1 MGKLATLVSDQSP
14 MSNSTPLPMSAERVA
29 RDRDELASRIERY
42 ASPDGGCGRWH
53 PRLAFYRAEAPE
65 PRLSMVYDP
74 ALVLV
79 AQGAKQVILGGEVY
93 RYDESNYL
101 LSAFDLPAHC
111 QVVEASPGRPYL
123 CVKLC
128 LDMDLLRELLA
139 SAPEALPG
147 ATGLGLAV
155 SPLDQGLLDAVLRLV
170 RLIETPDDM
179 AVLGPLVERE
189 ILYRLLIGPQ
199 GNRLRQRAVAGSRS
213 QQVARAIDW
222 LRRHYRQP
230 LRIGD
235 LAAEVAMS
243 ASSLHH
249 HFRAVTAMSPL
260 QYQKQLRLQEARR
273 LLMSEAGDVA
283 SVAHRVGY
291 ESPSQFS
298 REYSRQF
305 GAPPSRDVEQ
315 LRRSFGRTAATG

>member
-1 MGKLATLVSDQSP
+1 MNTGIESILGL
-14 MSNSTPLPMSAERVA
+14 ERVV

-42 ASPDGGCGRWH
+42 ASAGGGCGSFH
-53 PRLAFYRAEAPE
+53 PRLAFFRAEAPE

-74 ALVLV
+74 ALLLV
-79 AQGAKQVILGGEVY
+79 AQGAKQVILGGEAH

-111 QVVEASPGRPYL
+111 QVVDASPQRPYL

-139 SAPEALPG
+139 SAPAALPG
-147 ATGLGLAV
+147 RSGRGLAV
-155 SPLDQGLLDAVLRLV
+155 SPLDPGLLDAVLRLV
-170 RLIETPDDM
+170 RLLDAPDDLG
-179 AVLGPLVERE
+179 VLGPLVERE
-189 ILYRLLIGPQ
+189 ILYRLLTGPQ
-199 GNRLRQRAVAGSRS
+199 GNRLRERALAGSRS
-213 QQVARAIDW
+213 QQIARAIDW
-222 LRRHYRQP
+222 LRRHYHRP
-230 LRIGD
+230 LRIGE

-243 ASSLHH
+243 TSSLHH

-260 QYQKQLRLQEARR
+260 QYQKHLRLQEARR
-273 LLMSEAGDVA
+273 LLMADAGDVA

-305 GAPPSRDVEQ
+305 GAPPSRDVLQ
-315 LRRSFGRTAATG
+315 LRRSLAQQAASA

>member
-1 MGKLATLVSDQSP
+1 MMRTDRMRL
-14 MSNSTPLPMSAERVA
+14 
-29 RDRDELASRIERY
+29 DRDELASHIERF
-42 ASPDGGCGRWH
+42 ASADGACGRFH
-53 PRLAFYRAEAPE
+53 PRLAFFRAEAPE

-79 AQGAKQVILGGEVY
+79 AQGAKQVILGDEVH

-128 LDMDLLRELLA
+128 LDMDRLRELLA
-139 SAPEALPG
+139 TAPAALPG
-147 ATGLGLAV
+147 PSGRGLAV
-155 SPLDQGLLDAVLRLV
+155 SPLDPGLLDAVLRLV
-170 RLIETPDDM
+170 RLLDAPADL

-189 ILYRLLIGPQ
+189 ILYRLLTGPQ
-199 GNRLRQRAVAGSRS
+199 GQRLRERAVAGSRS

-222 LRRHYRQP
+222 LRRHYHQP

-243 ASSLHH
+243 TSSLHH

-315 LRRSFGRTAATG
+315 LRRSLGRQAASA

>member
-1 MGKLATLVSDQSP
+1 MWRSPKSEYAVKKTLDDSVVGDALAL
-14 MSNSTPLPMSAERVA
+14 A
-29 RDRDELASRIERY
+29 RQELASRIDRY
-42 ASPDGGCGRWH
+42 ASAVADDAPAH
-53 PRLAFYRAEAPE
+53 PRLALYRVTAPE
-65 PRLSMVYDP
+65 PWLSMVYDP
-74 ALVLV
+74 ALVPV
-79 AQGAKQVILGGEVY
+79 AQGAKQVMLGGTLH
-93 RYDESNYL
+93 RYDESSYL

-111 QVVEASPGRPYL
+111 RVIEASPERPYL

-128 LDMDLLRELLA
+128 LDMDALRELLA
-139 SAPEALPG
+139 GAPQVLPAAG
-147 ATGLGLAV
+147 HGPGMAV
-155 SPLDQGLLDAVLRLV
+155 SPLDGDLLDAVLRLV
-170 RLIETPDDM
+170 RLLDRPQDL
-179 AVLGPLVERE
+179 AVLGPLTERE
-189 ILYRLLIGPQ
+189 ILYRLLTGPQ
-199 GNRLRQRAVAGSRS
+199 GGRLRERALAGSRS

-222 LRRHYRQP
+222 LRRHYQQP
-230 LRIGD
+230 LRIGE

-273 LLMSEAGDVA
+273 LLMAEAGDVA

-315 LRRSFGRTAATG
+315 LRRSLGRAEALG

>member
-1 MGKLATLVSDQSP
+1 M
-14 MSNSTPLPMSAERVA
+14 
-29 RDRDELASRIERY
+29 
-42 ASPDGGCGRWH
+42 H
-53 PRLAFYRAEAPE
+53 PRPAFFRADAPE

-79 AQGAKQVILGGEVY
+79 AQGAKQVILGDEVY

-111 QVVEASPGRPYL
+111 QVVEASAARPYL

-139 SAPEALPG
+139 SAPDTLPG
-147 ATGLGLAV
+147 PTGLGLAV
-155 SPLDQGLLDAVLRLV
+155 SPLDPGLLDAVLRLV
-170 RLIETPDDM
+170 RLLETPDDL
-179 AVLGPLVERE
+179 AVLGPLAERE
-189 ILYRLLIGPQ
+189 ILYRLLTGPQ
-199 GNRLRQRAVAGSRS
+199 GDRLRQRAVAGSRS
-213 QQVARAIDW
+213 QQVARAIEW
-222 LRRHYRQP
+222 LRRHYHRP
-230 LRIGD
+230 LRVGD

-243 ASSLHH
+243 PSSLHH
-249 HFRAVTAMSPL
+249 HFRAITAMSPL
-260 QYQKQLRLQEARR
+260 QFQKQLRLQEARR
-273 LLMSEAGDVA
+273 LLMSEPGDVA

-305 GAPPSRDVEQ
+305 GAPPSRDLEQ
-315 LRRSFGRTAATG
+315 LRRSLGVAAPA

>member
-1 MGKLATLVSDQSP
+1 MGKLVPSTDRHNSGK
-14 MSNSTPLPMSAERVA
+14 MSIEKQLDEERLA
-29 RDRDELASRIERY
+29 RDRDELASRIGRY
-42 ASPDGGCGRWH
+42 ASPDGGCGSVH
-53 PRLAFYRAEAPE
+53 PRLAFYRVEAPE
-65 PRLSMVYDP
+65 AWMSMVYDP

-79 AQGAKQVILGGEVY
+79 AQGAKQVMLGGEVH
-93 RYDESNYL
+93 RYDASNYL

-111 QVVEASPGRPYL
+111 QVVEAAPERPYL

-139 SAPEALPG
+139 SAPAALPG
-147 ATGLGLAV
+147 RPGLGLAV
-155 SPLDQGLLDAVLRLV
+155 SPLDHGLLDAVLRLV
-170 RLIETPDDM
+170 RLIETPDDL
-179 AVLGPLVERE
+179 AVLGPLAERE
-189 ILYRLLIGPQ
+189 ILYRLLTGPQ
-199 GNRLRQRAVAGSRS
+199 GNRLRERALAGSRS
-213 QQVARAIDW
+213 QQVARAIEW

-230 LRIGD
+230 LRIGE

-273 LLMSEAGDVA
+273 LLISDPGDVA

-305 GAPPSRDVEQ
+305 GAPPSRDAEQ
-315 LRRSFGRTAATG
+315 LRRNLATGAAA